1 MYSDAIIIG
10 ISNFILFA
18 IILLIRKIVHKE
30 GLKDF
35 LIQFDKRAVRLFTE
49 GFVLGTIGFLIYTI
63 IAYLFG
69 EGTYNYHTNTLKNS
83 LLLFLFNGIGCLAVA
98 LFEESLF
105 RGYILQKL
113 LKRFNVIKSIIISSL
128 IFGSLH
134 LFAYSS
140 NYYFWIGLINASIV
154 GMLLSFI
161 VIKTKSLM
169 MAVGFHLTWNLTQ
182 HILFLDNN
190 VSISFKIQE
199 GLLSGT
205 YKVPE
210 GGLAVSIALLVISIY
225 IFIKFRQEKNGRHYA
240 NQCTPQKEKSE
251 IEYSN

>member
-1 MYSDAIIIG
+1 MSLLNESNYIGEIKLMYSDSIITG

-35 LIQFDKRAVRLFTE
+35 LIQFDNRAIRLFTE
-49 GFVLGTIGFLIYTI
+49 GFALGTIGFLIYTI

-69 EGTYNYHTNTLKNS
+69 EGTYNYHTNALKNS
-83 LLLFLFNGIGCLAVA
+83 LLLFLINGIGYLGVA

-140 NYYFWIGLINASIV
+140 NYYFWIGLTNASIV

-169 MAVGFHLTWNLTQ
+169 MAVGSHLT
-182 HILFLDNN
+182 
-190 VSISFKIQE
+190 
-199 GLLSGT
+199 
-205 YKVPE
+205 
-210 GGLAVSIALLVISIY
+210 
-225 IFIKFRQEKNGRHYA
+225 
-240 NQCTPQKEKSE
+240 
-251 IEYSN
+251 